1 VGGRPH
7 RPQARPAVRPG
18 QLPHDEICRAGT
30 LLVHGGFS
38 NEGSPALTREDPGEL
53 ALGGKLPNDA
63 LLVHDPDGNVD
74 EEASAL
80 SNVLNGL

>member
-1 VGGRPH
+1 
-7 RPQARPAVRPG
+7 
-18 QLPHDEICRAGT
+18 
-30 LLVHGGFS
+30 LVHGGFS